1 MRPLNCQWCKYNTFF
16 PFLQVF
22 YCFFFATVRHFLFL
36 KECRFSCN
44 GEHADV
50 SWRTGL
56 PAKPIYCLHRHGVNI
71 FRHRGCHATH
81 SLSDPC
87 KTYFFVFQKRLFCTV
102 KEPILQGKKAC
113 FARQK
118 KACELSHVFSLQNK
132 SAGIRGSRRGY
143 GETEDQV
150 QG

>member
-1 MRPLNCQWCKYNTFF
+1 MQIIS
-16 PFLQVF
+16 FLPHYQSVYTNF
-22 YCFFFATVRHFLFL
+22 D
-36 KECRFSCN
+36 FS
-44 GEHADV
+44 
-50 SWRTGL
+50 S
-56 PAKPIYCLHRHGVNI
+56 
-71 FRHRGCHATH
+71 F
-81 SLSDPC
+81 SLISC
-87 KTYFFVFQKRLFCTV
+87 SA

>member
-1 MRPLNCQWCKYNTFF
+1 ML
-16 PFLQVF
+16 
-22 YCFFFATVRHFLFL
+22 
-36 KECRFSCN
+36 
-44 GEHADV
+44 
-50 SWRTGL
+50 
-56 PAKPIYCLHRHGVNI
+56 
-71 FRHRGCHATH
+71 
-81 SLSDPC
+81 
-87 KTYFFVFQKRLFCTV
+87 

-118 KACELSHVFSLQNK
+118 KAYELSHAFSLQNK

>member
-1 MRPLNCQWCKYNTFF
+1 ML
-16 PFLQVF
+16 
-22 YCFFFATVRHFLFL
+22 
-36 KECRFSCN
+36 
-44 GEHADV
+44 
-50 SWRTGL
+50 
-56 PAKPIYCLHRHGVNI
+56 
-71 FRHRGCHATH
+71 
-81 SLSDPC
+81 
-87 KTYFFVFQKRLFCTV
+87 